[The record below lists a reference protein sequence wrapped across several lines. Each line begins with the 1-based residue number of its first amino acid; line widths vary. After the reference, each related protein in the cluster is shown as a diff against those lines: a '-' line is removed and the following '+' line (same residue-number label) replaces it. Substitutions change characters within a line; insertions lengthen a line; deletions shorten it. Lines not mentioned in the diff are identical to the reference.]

1 MEKYSMYTLF
11 IANLK
16 DGLDRQES
24 SVNPADL
31 GLDEEEFAKPIQ
43 LHLDIEKVGQN
54 IFVHARLQTELSF
67 LCDRCAEPFSL
78 AMSEQYRLLF
88 TSDPDMVNEE
98 DESTFRISE
107 STEEVDLTDPLR
119 ETLLLAMP
127 AKRICRDECKGLCAQ
142 CGANLNETT
151 CTCEK
156 QQIDPRWD
164 KLKQLLK

>member
-1 MEKYSMYTLF
+1 MYKLF

-16 DGLDRQES
+16 DGLERQEG
-24 SVNPADL
+24 SVTPQEL
-31 GLDEEEFAKPIQ
+31 GLTEEEFTKPIQ
-43 LHLDIEKVGQN
+43 VHLDIEKVGHN
-54 IFVHARLQTELSF
+54 IFVHARLQTELSL
-67 LCDRCAEPFSL
+67 LCDRCAEPFSQTL
-78 AMSEQYRLLF
+78 SEAYRLLY

-107 STEEVDLTDPLR
+107 STEEVDLTDPFR

-127 AKRICRDECKGLCAQ
+127 AKHVCREECKGLCAQ
-142 CGANLNETT
+142 CGTNLNEAT

>member
-1 MEKYSMYTLF
+1 MFKLF

-16 DGLDRQES
+16 EGLEQQEMTIQ
-24 SVNPADL
+24 PDELDL
-31 GLDEEEFAKPIQ
+31 VEEEFAQPVH
-43 LHLDIEKVGQN
+43 LRLDIEKVGPN
-54 IFVHARLQTELSF
+54 IFVHTYLQTKLSL
-67 LCDRCAEPFSL
+67 LCDRCAEPFFQDL
-78 AMSEQYRLLF
+78 SEEYRLLF

-119 ETLLLAMP
+119 ETLLLALP
-127 AKRICRDECKGLCAQ
+127 VKHLCRDECQGLCAQ
-142 CGANLNETT
+142 CGTNLNQES

-156 QQIDPRWD
+156 QQTDPRWD

>member
-1 MEKYSMYTLF
+1 MFKLF

-16 DGLDRQES
+16 EGLERQEMTIQ
-24 SVNPADL
+24 PDEL
-31 GLDEEEFAKPIQ
+31 GLVEEEFAQPIH
-43 LHLDIEKVGQN
+43 LRLDIEKVGPN
-54 IFVHARLQTELSF
+54 IFVHTSLQTTLSL
-67 LCDRCAEPFSL
+67 LCDRCAEPFSQDL
-78 AMSEQYRLLF
+78 SEEYRLLF

-119 ETLLLAMP
+119 ETLLLALP
-127 AKRICRDECKGLCAQ
+127 AKHICRDECKGLCAQ
-142 CGANLNETT
+142 CGTNLNQGS
-151 CTCEK
+151 CTCER